1 MGELST
7 RAKSRKVSP
16 NPLGLG
22 CRFIY
27 LPVLS
32 RSKVGGATGRRRRDT
47 HERGTASNRASNLG
61 AKLQIIRPTVDNWLM
76 EDFPSSGV
84 TNVPC
89 ASSSFMGRLL
99 FFRRMSRR
107 LRNFKNSF
115 LEDTMVVIK
124 ILGYGKDSNWKYF
137 IYSERNIHENV
148 GRFWRVNFRDNE
160 ERS

>member
-89 ASSSFMGRLL
+89 ASSSFMGAERLL
-99 FFRRMSRR
+99 FFSSDVETLEKFQKQFSRR
-107 LRNFKNSF
+107 YNGGDKNIRIWKRF
-115 LEDTMVVIK
+115 ELK
-124 ILGYGKDSNWKYF
+124 ILYLFWEEYSWKCRTLLE
-137 IYSERNIHENV
+137 S
-148 GRFWRVNFRDNE
+148 
-160 ERS
+160 

>member
-124 ILGYGKDSNWKYF
+124 ILGYGKDSNWIYFVFREEYSWKYRTLLE
-137 IYSERNIHENV
+137 S
-148 GRFWRVNFRDNE
+148 
-160 ERS
+160 